1 MQNRSERRLLF
12 QALVAEIP
20 SGRRESSVFR
30 GGKHDGTESVFRSV
44 VSARPP
50 HGPRGMVPSRG
61 HFELRRIVTVLL
73 VVMFVLAGRLNAQD
87 QGSGV
92 QEPNPAAPR
101 LGATVESWW
110 RFGMSIKSG
119 GRSTGMVGTVPV
131 PIDWPEQTVEEIA
144 QQATDNTR
152 KLSYN
157 KLTKSMRQ
165 LVIKVNRLGEGDTAT
180 ASVVFKISKRM
191 ILAPEKPELLSV
203 SRRPPSSLRQY
214 LKPSPYIESSH
225 PRIKQIAESL
235 EWDASLSD
243 FDNIERI
250 YRWVRDN
257 VEYEFDPV
265 IHPCLD
271 ALDAGKGDCEELS
284 SLFIAICRAKGI
296 PARAVWI
303 PGHTYPEFYMED
315 PQGEG
320 HWLPCQAAGEYSF
333 GQMIEAKP
341 ILQKGDRFR
350 LPGQREPLRYVQPM
364 LTARDS
370 SGGLSIEWI
379 MNPLSEEEAQAYSR

>member
-1 MQNRSERRLLF
+1 MQNRAVRSAGFNRAVPAVLGLSLRLG
-12 QALVAEIP
+12 AV
-20 SGRRESSVFR
+20 
-30 GGKHDGTESVFRSV
+30 
-44 VSARPP
+44 
-50 HGPRGMVPSRG
+50 
-61 HFELRRIVTVLL
+61 VLL
-73 VVMFVLAGRLNAQD
+73 IVMMLRGASPLTGQD
-87 QGSGV
+87 DVEVS
-92 QEPNPAAPR
+92 ESENPAAPR
-101 LGATVESWW
+101 LGETVESWW
-110 RFGMSIKSG
+110 RFGMTIKSS
-119 GRSTGMVGTVPV
+119 GRSTGIVATVPV
-131 PIDWPEQTVEEIA
+131 PVDWPEQSVEEIA
-144 QQATDNTR
+144 QQATENTR

-157 KLTKSMRQ
+157 NLTKSMRQ

-203 SRRPPSSLRQY
+203 ASRPPSSLRQY

-257 VEYEFDPV
+257 VKYEFDPV

-333 GQMIEAKP
+333 GQMIETKP
-341 ILQKGDRFR
+341 ILQKGDKFR

-379 MNPLSEEEAQAYSR
+379 MNPLSEDEAKAMSR

>member
-1 MQNRSERRLLF
+1 MRNRIDRQAVSTLGDPRSETGPGGKAVDQNVVLSELNGANLAVRCANRSGNRLILNRGLACL
-12 QALVAEIP
+12 ALVVSFLLIALATT
-20 SGRRESSVFR
+20 SGRLAAQETDS
-30 GGKHDGTESVFRSV
+30 G
-44 VSARPP
+44 SAA
-50 HGPRGMVPSRG
+50 
-61 HFELRRIVTVLL
+61 L
-73 VVMFVLAGRLNAQD
+73 
-87 QGSGV
+87 
-92 QEPNPAAPR
+92 NPAAPR
-101 LGATVESWW
+101 LGETVESWW
-110 RFGMSIKSG
+110 RFGMTIKSS
-119 GRSTGMVGTVPV
+119 GRSSGIFATVPV
-131 PIDWPEQTVEEIA
+131 PIDWPEQTVEEVA
-144 QQATDNTR
+144 QQSTENTR

-157 KLTKSMRQ
+157 DLTKTMRQ
-165 LVIKVNRLGEGDTAT
+165 LVIKVNRLGEGESAT
-180 ASVVFKISKRM
+180 ASVVFKVTKRM
-191 ILAPEKPELLSV
+191 VLAPEKPELLSV
-203 SRRPPSSLRQY
+203 PQRPPSSIRAF

-225 PRIKQIAESL
+225 PRIKEIADSL
-235 EWDASLSD
+235 EWDESLSD

-257 VEYEFDPV
+257 VQYEFDPV

-315 PQGEG
+315 PEGDG

-341 ILQKGDRFR
+341 ILQKGDKFR
-350 LPGQREPLRYVQPM
+350 LPGQREPLRYVQPI

-370 SGGLSIEWI
+370 TGGLAIDWI
-379 MNPLSEEEAQAYSR
+379 MRPLSADEVEALSR